1 MTLEERIKACVDRHP
16 EWDDTRVA
24 KSAGARRDDVAA
36 VRRGE
41 GLPPRHES
49 PFAPLP
55 PAAALSVHPPKVK
68 AIPLAGVHLLS
79 KKPVDLMKGRLYGLE
94 RGMGYPVPDLAR
106 AWGVSEETLKTH
118 AKNHRA
124 LAYVEATPGEY
135 VPVIVHPET
144 PKGDSL

>member
-1 MTLEERIKACVDRHP
+1 MTLEEKIRGCIERHP
-16 EWDDTRVA
+16 DWDTKRISNATGGMKAEVE
-24 KSAGARRDDVAA
+24 A

-118 AKNHRA
+118 AKNHKA

-135 VPVIVHPET
+135 VPIVVHPET